1 MESQTIYLP
10 SYSIGGQDVYKKI
23 PEICSAYGK
32 KAVVIG
38 GAHAIAAAKND
49 LIHGTSGTRIEI
61 ISFIVYRAKGT
72 QENVEQ
78 LLWNPVVR
86 AADMIFAVG
95 GGRSIDTG
103 KMLSDQIKKPLFVFP
118 TIASNCAAAT
128 QLCVTYKADQS
139 RDANY
144 YMKTA
149 AKHIFINLDIIAQA
163 PLKYLLAGIGDAF
176 GRAYEPA
183 FTTLNEELDHS
194 NTSAV
199 DLAKHCGEPL
209 IKYAIDAVEDGRAH
223 LVSEALKQVVLNII
237 ITDGIIS
244 NLIET
249 DKYTGAVPHAIYRA
263 IDAIPHCAQDFPR
276 GEIMAYACLPQLRL
290 ENRRDDF
297 DRQFAINHTIGLP
310 TSLSELGIHFD
321 SVEYEDFLDRIMASH
336 HMDYL
341 PYSINREEL
350 DLVIRKTEEYHQ
362 EQEAGK

>member
-10 SYSIGGQDVYKKI
+10 SYSIGGKEVYKKI
-23 PEICSAYGK
+23 PEICSVYGK
-32 KAVVIG
+32 KAVVLG
-38 GAHAIAAAKND
+38 GKRAIAAAKND
-49 LIHGTSGTRIEI
+49 LIEGTSGTRLEV
-61 ISFIVYRAKGT
+61 ISFLAFREGGT
-72 QENVEQ
+72 METVEQ
-78 LLWNPVVR
+78 LLWHPVVR
-86 AADMIFAVG
+86 AADMIFVVG
-95 GGRSIDTG
+95 GGRAIDTG
-103 KMLSDQIKKPLFVFP
+103 KILADKLQKPLFVFP

-128 QLCVTYKADQS
+128 QLCVVYKEDQS
-139 RDANY
+139 RDENY
-144 YMKTA
+144 YSSTP
-149 AKHIFINLDIIAQA
+149 AKHIFINLDIIAKA
-163 PLKYLLAGIGDAF
+163 PLQYLLAGIGDAF

-194 NTSAV
+194 NTIAI

-209 IKYAIDAVEDGRAH
+209 VKYAIDAVEDVRAQ

-244 NLIET
+244 SLIET

-263 IDAIPHCAQDFPR
+263 IDAIPHCAEQFTR

-310 TSLSELGIHFD
+310 TSLAELGIHFE
-321 SVEYEDFLDRIMASH
+321 SAEYEDFLDRIMASH

-362 EQEAGK
+362 VQADNQ